1 MGVDPSV
8 CGQAGAENEHRQA
21 LESSESQELV
31 EDVSVLNRRLPP
43 LLLLL
48 MSKHP
53 RG

>member
-21 LESSESQELV
+21 LELSESQERV
-31 EDVSVLNRRLPP
+31 EDVSMLNLSSPP
-43 LLLLL
+43 LVLLLL
-48 MSKHP
+48 SKHP